1 MKTKSFFKCAT
12 YCLAAIICLLTLTSC
27 YTYETYTTS
36 SEPEYNRLYRNWTK
50 RQVMNKYGAPDRTI
64 SVGSNSEVLVYEK
77 FNTVGLAVEGLA
89 VSKRQRRYIEF
100 YFDENDKC
108 YNVKTSDY
116 DTHETKTF
124 SKGKTIGLVCG
135 LAAGTIGFITLLTL
149 MPK

>member
-1 MKTKSFFKCAT
+1 MKTTSFYKHTAYFLAT
-12 YCLAAIICLLTLTSC
+12 IICLLTLTSC
-27 YTYETYTTS
+27 FTYETYTTS
-36 SEPEYNRLYRNWTK
+36 CEPEYNRLYRNWTK
-50 RQVMNKYGAPDRTI
+50 RQVMNKHGAPDRTI
-64 SVGSNSEVLVYEK
+64 SVGGNSEVLVYEK
-77 FNTVGLAVEGLA
+77 FNTIGLAVEGLA

-124 SKGKTIGLVCG
+124 SKGKTIGLICG
-135 LAAGTIGFITLLTL
+135 LTAGTFGLITLLTL